1 MAMRA
6 SRTAGLRLTVLG
18 AILVISVFLAACSG
32 GGTNGAN
39 STFASLTPAF
49 TSTPG
54 TAASQGATYTYQIET
69 SPGSNVALA
78 LVTAPSGATLT
89 GNTITWTPS
98 AAQSRVPNQFSI
110 SATTSGGSA
119 AQSWSVTPA
128 GTVSGRWV
136 NTYWTSSG
144 PVLVPFDLSKASLF
158 PRALIPQPD
167 GSFQTLQGTGNADGT
182 FSIPN
187 VPGGYYWLQP
197 IPATYW
203 TSSSTFD
210 VGMDTNIS
218 LSSAPSNGATTTL
231 NFTFNGLDPLQ
242 AEDEVAFFWD
252 SSPLFSLVATAASPA
267 GATSF
272 TASASVNSNIDFS
285 QSAPAFMLQYE
296 PATFNGLNAL
306 TLGPA
311 VTLPNLALSNG
322 VTNTIVG
329 ALNHAQSASFDLNI
343 KGSAWMPLFSNVGP
357 SSASPQ
363 SADLELEVQPFMP
376 GGKVF
381 STIFGFTMPL
391 FGDLQTGST
400 PAALSPVCIGLR
412 SGPTVPSSL
421 AAPPSQP
428 PITTDQDFGN
438 VQYGDPFP
446 STWPRVLTFCQTASV
461 PVPIPG
467 STTPILFQLVDTQS
481 SSLPTSP
488 ISPLIGPV
496 QNPTI
501 NGMSLFVPGSV
512 SATRVT
518 LKWAAPSGMTPAGY
532 KITAFTAGAFPNG
545 VMSYLPNSV
554 FYTAKTSALLP
565 PLQAGKTYVF
575 LITAILDGAANFET
589 QPNRSA
595 LPTASMSIVS
605 APISL
610 N

>member
-6 SRTAGLRLTVLG
+6 SRTAGPRLTVLR

-39 STFASLTPAF
+39 STAASLTPAF

-54 TAASQGATYTYQIET
+54 TAASQGSTYTYQIET
-69 SPGSNVALA
+69 SPGSNVVLV

-158 PRALIPQPD
+158 PRVLIPQPD

-197 IPATYW
+197 IPAAYW

-210 VGMDTNIS
+210 FGTNLNTS
-218 LSSAPSNGATTTL
+218 PSGSPPVTNNTTTIAL
-231 NFTFNGLDPLQ
+231 TFNNLDPLQ
-242 AEDEVAFFWD
+242 TGDAVAFLWD
-252 SSPLFSLVATAASPA
+252 ASPPFTLVANAVLPA

-272 TASASVNSNIDFS
+272 TASASVNSNTDFS
-285 QSAPAFMLQYE
+285 QTAPAFLLQYE
-296 PATFNGLNAL
+296 SESFGTLNAL
-306 TLGPA
+306 MLGPEA
-311 VTLPNLALSNG
+311 TVPALTLIGGTS
-322 VTNTIVG
+322 NTINQMLAPLPPV
-329 ALNHAQSASFDLNI
+329 SFDLNI

-357 SSASPQ
+357 SAASLER
-363 SADLELEVQPFMP
+363 SDLELTTEPFVT
-376 GGKVF
+376 GANVL
-381 STIFGFTMPL
+381 STFGPSIPL
-391 FGDLQTGST
+391 LGDLQPP
-400 PAALSPVCIGLR
+400 PAPFSPVCAG
-412 SGPTVPSSL
+412 SHPTGPNSFI
-421 AAPPSQP
+421 APPGEP
-428 PITTDQDFGN
+428 AITTDQDFGL
-438 VQYGDPFP
+438 VHYEDPFP
-446 STWPRVLTFCQTASV
+446 STWPRVFTFCQTASV

-488 ISPLIGPV
+488 ISSLIGQV

-512 SATRVT
+512 SATGVT
-518 LKWAAPSGMTPAGY
+518 LKWTAPSGMTPAGY

-545 VMSYLPNSV
+545 VMSYLPASV

-565 PLQAGKTYVF
+565 PLQAGETYVF

-595 LPTASMSIVS
+595 LPTASVSIVS

>member
-6 SRTAGLRLTVLG
+6 SRTAGLRLTILA

-39 STFASLTPAF
+39 STAASLTPAF

-89 GNTITWTPS
+89 GNTLTWTPS
-98 AAQSRVPNQFSI
+98 AAQSRVPNQFSVT
-110 SATTSGGSA
+110 ATTSAGSA
-119 AQSWSVTPA
+119 TQSWSVTPS
-128 GTVSGRWV
+128 GTVSGSWV

-167 GSFQTLQGTGNADGT
+167 GSFQALQGKGNSDGT

-187 VPGGYYWLQP
+187 VPAGYYWLQL
-197 IPATYW
+197 IPPAYW
-203 TSSSTFD
+203 TSGSTFD
-210 VGMDTNIS
+210 FGMDTNIS
-218 LSSAPSNGATTTL
+218 LSSAPPNGTTTTL
-231 NFTFNGLDPLQ
+231 NFTFNTLAPLQ
-242 AEDEVAFFWD
+242 AGDEVAFLWA
-252 SSPLFSLVATAASPA
+252 SSPLFSLALSAASPV
-267 GATSF
+267 GSTSL
-272 TASASVNSNIDFS
+272 TTSSIINSQSNFS
-285 QSAPAFMLQYE
+285 QSAPAFLLQYE
-296 PATFNGLNAL
+296 PATFNGLNVL

-329 ALNHAQSASFDLNI
+329 ALNQAQSASFDLNI

-363 SADLELEVQPFMP
+363 SADLELAAQPFMP
-376 GGKVF
+376 ADTVL

-412 SGPTVPSSL
+412 SGPIGPGSFVL
-421 AAPPSQP
+421 PPSEP

-446 STWPRVLTFCQTASV
+446 STWPRVFTFCQRASV

-488 ISPLIGPV
+488 ISPLIGQV

-501 NGMSLFVPGSV
+501 NGMSLFVAGSV
-512 SATRVT
+512 SATGAT
-518 LKWAAPSGMTPAGY
+518 LKWTAPSGMTPAGY
-532 KITAFTAGAFPNG
+532 EITAFTAGAFPNG
-545 VMSYLPNSV
+545 AMSYLPASV

-575 LITAILDGAANFET
+575 LITAILNGAANFET
-589 QPNRSA
+589 QP
-595 LPTASMSIVS
+595 IVQRF
-605 APISL
+605 PPHL
-610 N
+610 